1 MKEKDLKIR
10 EMTKMNVKLK
20 NLSRDLLREVKE
32 YETKVK
38 ELEKEQQKSICLA
51 TQENINK
58 LKESSLKLKDSLK

>member
-38 ELEKEQQKSICLA
+38 ELEKEQQRSICLA